1 MPDALA
7 RPVGSLADPD
17 HDHRRERERY
27 GVEQPCLHCGQVV
40 RLDDLRL
47 PQLKPAADCS
57 TSGEHH
63 CQEENVPVP
72 ENTPETHLADR
83 SLASP
88 VRVET
93 CEQPHPFVGLQPCR
107 ITWTVAQHYKADHA
121 EHD

>member
-27 GVEQPCLHCGQVV
+27 GVEQPRLHVVQVV

-47 PQLKPAADCS
+47 PQLKPAADGS
-57 TSGEHH
+57 ASGERHG
-63 CQEENVPVP
+63 QEEDVPVP
-72 ENTPETHLADR
+72 QNTPETHLADR

-88 VRVET
+88 LLVET
-93 CEQPHPFVGLQPCR
+93 CEQPYPFVGLRPCR
-107 ITWTVAQHYKADHA
+107 LRWAVAQYH
-121 EHD
+121 E